1 MHSWRESV
9 SDLPTTLQGNML
21 YKMTEA
27 AVIVLHDACWHGI
40 RVLFALVS
48 ISMIYSDCFSIVAY
62 NSIEVNYRFS
72 F

>member
-1 MHSWRESV
+1 
-9 SDLPTTLQGNML
+9 ML
-21 YKMTEA
+21 YKMNEA

-48 ISMIYSDCFSIVAY
+48 ISMIYSDCFSNVAY
-62 NSIEVNYRFS
+62 KSVEVNYQFS